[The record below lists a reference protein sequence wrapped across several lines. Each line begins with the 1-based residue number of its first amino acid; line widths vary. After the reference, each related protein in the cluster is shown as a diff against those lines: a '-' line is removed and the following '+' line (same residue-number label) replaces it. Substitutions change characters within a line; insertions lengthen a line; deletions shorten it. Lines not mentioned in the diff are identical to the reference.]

1 MTRNQIRA
9 VVAGLTGLVIG
20 GSSYSFLGYPEWGL
34 GIGLIWALVVWL
46 VGGIRRNSIK
56 SFAFPAAAFGAAFF
70 LFMPFGCTS
79 GSFYGAPGIAGG
91 SEWDC
96 QAILGLTLPGFSGTG
111 RPSPSYLPPLLAGTI
126 AALLTLVI
134 VRRGKGADHY
144 QP

>member
-1 MTRNQIRA
+1 MTRNQIRV

-20 GSSYSFLGYPEWGL
+20 GLSYSFLGYPEWGL
-34 GIGLIWALVVWL
+34 GIGLGAFGIVWL
-46 VGGIRRNSIK
+46 VGGIRRNPIK
-56 SFAFPAAAFGAAFF
+56 SFVFPAAAFAAAFF
-70 LFMPFGCTS
+70 LFMPFGCTG

-111 RPSPSYLPPLLAGTI
+111 RSSPSFLPPLIAGTV
-126 AALLTLVI
+126 AASLTLFI
-134 VRRGKGADHY
+134 VRRGKGTDHD